1 MTMDFQS
8 AASLGAFLAKDY
20 AEDLLLLLATYR
32 DISASEAASR
42 LNLHIQTAQD
52 ALDTLTV
59 LGLLSKTEVSEKKRP
74 YFRYRLDQ
82 ERIHLEIDL
91 AELQKKKPVGETSQ
105 RIREKRDAG
114 ARFTTARS
122 GNAIS
127 HVVIWTGGGRDRK
140 ERRIHLTTPQGRFL
154 YHLPFPNAEAIT
166 TQDIMR
172 KAGISDD
179 LAPEILDIVA
189 ELTKWGIIE
198 EVMD

>member
-1 MTMDFQS
+1 MDFQY
-8 AASLGAFLAKDY
+8 AASLGALLAKDY
-20 AEDLLLLLATYR
+20 AEDLLVLLATYR

-52 ALDTLTV
+52 ALDAMTD

-74 YFRYRLDQ
+74 YFRYRLEQ
-82 ERIHLEIDL
+82 ERIQVEIDL
-91 AELQKKKPVGETSQ
+91 MELQKAKPVGEISQ
-105 RIREKRDAG
+105 RVREKRDGG

-127 HVVIWTGGGRDRK
+127 HVSIWTGEDRDRK

-154 YHLPFPNAEAIT
+154 YHLPFPNTEALSIH
-166 TQDIMR
+166 DIMR

-179 LAPEILDIVA
+179 LVPEILDIVS
-189 ELTKWGIIE
+189 ELKKLGIVE
-198 EVMD
+198 EVVE